1 MRRARMP
8 KLKSNSGAK
17 KRFRVT
23 RRGKA
28 LRAKGFKSHL
38 LEGKSA
44 RRRRRLRGTGLTDV
58 VELKRIKRMLPYA

>member
-1 MRRARMP
+1 MP
-8 KLKSNSGAK
+8 KIKTNSGAK

-23 RRGKA
+23 RKGKA
-28 LRAKGFKSHL
+28 VRAMGFKSHL

-44 RRRRRLRGTGLTDV
+44 RRKRRLRGTGLTAE